1 MPIMFNSNKLVV
13 IFSTIK
19 IIGSILFLYYCYLV
33 YKNRS
38 IKEFQ
43 ILSGIILIFLPL
55 TVSIDLVTSNY
66 FTYLR
71 YVYPF
76 NIFLVLISFSFV
88 INQILKMKMKN
99 D

>member
-13 IFSTIK
+13 ILSGIK
-19 IIGSILFLYYCYLV
+19 IIGSIIFLYFFYLA

-38 IKEFQ
+38 IKELQ
-43 ILSGIILIFLPL
+43 IISGIILIFLPL
-55 TVSIDLVTSNY
+55 TSAIDLVTSNY

-71 YVYPF
+71 YVYPV
-76 NIFLVLISFSFV
+76 NVIIILITFSFV
-88 INQILKMKMKN
+88 INKISKIKN